1 MKHYTTIYRLSRLE
15 ETIVFDSEKAVCE
28 FVGVKPCGISSCY
41 LKGKECRGWKI
52 ERIGLST
59 HGETNTRVHKI
70 WSSMHE
76 RCERKSHEHFDCYG
90 GRGIKVCEEWND
102 YGKFREWA
110 LNNGYK
116 ENLTLD
122 RIDVNGDYCPE
133 NCRWA
138 DWTTQ
143 QNNKRN
149 NHNLTYRGQTKTIAE
164 WSRVTGINKTTIR
177 ARLISGWCVEDVLNK
192 PVRKRLNRYKF
203 RAKMDLEEDEQ

>member
-1 MKHYTTIYRLSRLE
+1 MKHYTTIYRLSRLA
-15 ETIVFDSEKAVCE
+15 ETIVFDSEKAACE

-59 HGETNTRVHKI
+59 HGETNTRIHKI

-90 GRGIKVCEEWND
+90 GRVIKICEEWD
-102 YGKFREWA
+102 KYEKFREWA

-133 NCRWA
+133 NCRWS

-203 RAKMDLEEDEQ
+203 RAKMEFEEDE